1 MIENITIPVSSI
13 RDTYYMK
20 KNGRVETVDDR
31 LKCINLKKW
40 YKSRYPCD
48 EMGEQLNAE
57 VSLLDVLDGM
67 IAGRDFYAI
76 IKAQDSIIRER
87 IFEKLSEAMGISYII
102 IYSLWLASNH

>member
-31 LKCINLKKW
+31 LKCINLKRW
-40 YKSRYPCD
+40 YKSKYPHDNMGD
-48 EMGEQLNAE
+48 ELNAE

-67 IAGRDFYAI
+67 IAGRDLYDI
-76 IKAQDSIIRER
+76 IKAQDSLLRER
-87 IFEKLSEAMGISYII
+87 IFEKLSETMCISYII